1 MNTIVIYKS
10 KYGTTKRYAE
20 WIAEELGCAAI
31 EASRIKPEDME
42 NYDVIIYGGGLYAEC
57 IDGIA
62 LINKNY
68 DRIKDKNIIVFSVGL
83 TDPEFKRYYD
93 TVAEKNFSSDVRENI
108 QIFNLPGRMIID
120 ELSLPHRG
128 ALKALR
134 AFLKAK
140 PSLSPDMQMLF
151 DLCGESNDFVD
162 KNAIDPIAKAV
173 RAIEKD

>member
-1 MNTIVIYKS
+1 MNIIVIYKS
-10 KYGTTKRYAE
+10 KYGTTKQYAE
-20 WIAEELGCAAI
+20 WIAEELGCEAA
-31 EASRIKPEDME
+31 EASRIKIDDME
-42 NYDVIIYGGGLYAEC
+42 SCDVIVYGGGLYAEC

-83 TDPEFKRYYD
+83 TDPGFKKYYD
-93 TVAEKNFSSDVRENI
+93 TVAEKNFSSEVRDNI
-108 QIFNLPGRMIID
+108 QIFNLPGKMIID

-140 PSLSPDMQMLF
+140 PSLSPDMQMLL

-162 KNAIDPIAKAV
+162 KNAIGPIIKAV
-173 RAIEKD
+173 RDIEQV